1 MPNLII
7 MERLRNNKSLP
18 PKQILA
24 IVLIQ
29 AKEYFTR
36 DWREV
41 P

>member
-1 MPNLII
+1 MPYLIK
-7 MERLRNNKSLP
+7 MDPLRNNKSLP
-18 PKQILA
+18 LEKILA
-24 IVLIQ
+24 IVLFH